1 MAYLLLRLTQGS
13 QPIGPRNLLIA
24 GCIFVFQ
31 DNGTGSRLAWQ
42 ALFVTA
48 TAVMFFIIYG
58 GFSALSAGFGG
69 GIAMASSLLLGW
81 RRHRADTGRVLSG
94 EASLRLLYRTAF
106 ERFGLVVLLLALGL
120 GWLRLEPV
128 ALIAGFIAGQ
138 LAQFIN
144 ITTKD

>member
-1 MAYLLLRLTQGS
+1 
-13 QPIGPRNLLIA
+13 
-24 GCIFVFQ
+24 VFQ

-81 RRHRADTGRVLSG
+81 RRHRADTGRALSG
-94 EASLRLLYRTAF
+94 QASLGLLYRTAF

-138 LAQFIN
+138 LALFIN
-144 ITTKD
+144 VTTKE